1 MGDPKEYESIAGLIK
16 EASKNVEEKKKKE
29 GKKTAL
35 ADTVN
40 KTAKAIDVWTP
51 TNVFRFGL
59 AGLLTVVKLGLT
71 SSAALA
77 ATPWW
82 LVLLPAY
89 ILEGFLI
96 VALLSFGLLAVL
108 YFVVMALW
116 AAVEILVIE
125 PIQRRRLKKK
135 IDDATHTGAPAEDML
150 AGIHRSIMAQD
161 GEQSH

>member
-1 MGDPKEYESIAGLIK
+1 MGDKNEFDIVSLIK
-16 EASKNVEEKKKKE
+16 EARKNVEEKEKKE
-29 GKKTAL
+29 GKKTAV
-35 ADTVN
+35 ADTVS

-71 SSAALA
+71 SSVALVNVS
-77 ATPWW
+77 WW
-82 LVLLPAY
+82 LILLPAY
-89 ILEGFLI
+89 ILEGVL
-96 VALLSFGLLAVL
+96 VAALLAFGLLAVL

-116 AAVEILVIE
+116 TAVEILVIE

-135 IDDATHTGAPAEDML
+135 IDEATHTGNPADDML
-150 AGIHRSIMAQD
+150 AQIHSSIMARD